1 MKISAKS
8 KSWDERSNAS
18 KLARSSSS
26 RSAEENEL
34 SKLAVRAYGTSCTLG
49 AAPGGGGGVVMG
61 DVTCDDEGDEDEDVV
76 DVDDFRQKG
85 YPVSDDSDFGL

>member
-1 MKISAKS
+1 MKMSAKS
-8 KSWDERSNAS
+8 KSWDERSSAS

-49 AAPGGGGGVVMG
+49 VAPCGGGGVVMG
-61 DVTCDDEGDEDEDVV
+61 VVAWDDVGDEDEDE
-76 DVDDFRQKG
+76 DEDFRQKG
-85 YPVSDDSDFGL
+85 YPDSDNSDLGL